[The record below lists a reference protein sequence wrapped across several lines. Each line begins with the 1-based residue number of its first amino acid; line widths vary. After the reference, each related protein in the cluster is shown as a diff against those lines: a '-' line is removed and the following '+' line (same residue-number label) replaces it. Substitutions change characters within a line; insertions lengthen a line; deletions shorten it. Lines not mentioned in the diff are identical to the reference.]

1 MFHLDSHPAD
11 RRLLRS
17 RLYLLG
23 LALAFIGPLIAATV
37 LYNNPVL
44 RTAPVGHSHGNL
56 ILPPRPL
63 APTLFQDPGQA
74 PRWTLLYRAQA
85 DACSLD
91 CEAALFMM
99 RQVRE
104 SLGSKRHRTQLLVL
118 LERDELRGGY
128 AAVLQHFAPD
138 RVRTQPASFDPAP
151 FADLP
156 RDTLFLVD
164 PLGNLL
170 MHYGSRTASRGLL
183 KDLKRLLAASR
194 IG

>member
-1 MFHLDSHPAD
+1 MFHLGSHPAD

-23 LALAFIGPLIAATV
+23 LLLAFIGPLLASAV
-37 LYNNPVL
+37 LYYNPQL
-44 RTAPVGHSHGNL
+44 RTDPGGHSHGAL

-63 APTLFQDPGQA
+63 DPALFRTAGQA

-85 DACSLD
+85 DACGLH
-91 CEAALFMM
+91 CEATLFMM
-99 RQVRE
+99 RQAHA
-104 SLGSKRHRTQLLVL
+104 SLGSKRHRAQLLIML
-118 LERDELRGGY
+118 AHDGLRPSY
-128 AAVLQHFAPD
+128 APALQRFAPE
-138 RVRTQPASFDPAP
+138 RIRTQPPGFDPAP

-156 RDTLFLVD
+156 PDTLFLVD

-170 MHYGSRTASRGLL
+170 MHYDDRTTSRGLL

>member
-1 MFHLDSHPAD
+1 MFHLGSHPAD

-23 LALAFIGPLIAATV
+23 LVLAFIGPLVASAV
-37 LYNNPVL
+37 LYYNPEL
-44 RTAPVGHSHGNL
+44 RTDPGGHSHGAL

-63 APTLFQDPGQA
+63 EPALFRASGQA

-85 DACSLD
+85 DACGLD
-91 CEAALFMM
+91 CEATLFMM

-104 SLGSKRHRTQLLVL
+104 SLGSKRHRTQLLIM
-118 LERDELRGGY
+118 LENDGLRRSY
-128 AAVLQHFAPD
+128 APVLQRFAPD
-138 RVRTQPASFDPAP
+138 RIRTQPPAFDAAP

-156 RDTLFLVD
+156 PDTLFLVD

-170 MHYGSRTASRGLL
+170 MHYGNHTTSRGLL